1 MVEKTF
7 LPSAAAKRGPTLAE
21 IAFHTRSG
29 EKMPA
34 DGNVVSERGRES
46 VNTGKENELA
56 VETRGLSKIYGGKA
70 AVRDLNLRVGEGQ
83 IYGFIGRNG
92 AGKSTTLKMI
102 SGLASPTRGEVRL
115 FGKPISDPAVRRRL
129 GVLVEAAGLYPN
141 MTARQNVVMKAR
153 CMGLADE
160 KSVDRVLELTGL
172 TDTGKKQAKHFSMG
186 MKQRL
191 GVALAL
197 LGNPD
202 LLILDEPINGLD
214 PEGIKELRQLV
225 LALQEEG
232 KTILLSS
239 HILGELSKIAT
250 NYGII
255 KDGQLMEQITRG
267 ELEEK
272 CQDYF
277 QVEVADVRRALPLI
291 QESFPGIQAEV
302 SDTRIIR
309 IYGTMEGADLN
320 RKLAEN
326 QVPVYASG
334 FHHMDLEE
342 YFLERMGEE
351 V

>member
-1 MVEKTF
+1 M
-7 LPSAAAKRGPTLAE
+7 S
-21 IAFHTRSG
+21 TR
-29 EKMPA
+29 
-34 DGNVVSERGRES
+34 
-46 VNTGKENELA
+46 KENILA
-56 VETRGLSKIYGGKA
+56 VETRGLTKLYGDKA
-70 AVRDLNLRVGEGQ
+70 AVRDLNLKVGEGQ

-102 SGLASPTRGEVRL
+102 SGLASPTQGEVFL
-115 FGKPISDPAVRRRL
+115 FGKPVSDPVIRRRL
-129 GVLVEAAGLYPN
+129 GVLIEAAGLYPN
-141 MTARQNVVMKAR
+141 MSARQNVLMKAK
-153 CMGLADE
+153 CMGLTEE
-160 KSVDRVLELTGL
+160 KSIDRVLELTGL
-172 TDTGKKQAKHFSMG
+172 SDTGKKRVKHFSMG

-225 LALQEEG
+225 LKLQEEG

-255 KDGQLMEQITRG
+255 KDGELMEQITRS

-291 QESFPGIQAEV
+291 QEAFPQVQAEV
-302 SDTRIIR
+302 SDARTIR
-309 IYGTMEGADLN
+309 IYGLSEGAELN
-320 RKLAEN
+320 QRLAEN

-342 YFLERMGEE
+342 YFLERMGEN

>member
-1 MVEKTF
+1 MNTK
-7 LPSAAAKRGPTLAE
+7 K
-21 IAFHTRSG
+21 
-29 EKMPA
+29 
-34 DGNVVSERGRES
+34 ES
-46 VNTGKENELA
+46 VPA
-56 VETRGLSKIYGGKA
+56 VETKGLTKLYGGKA
-70 AVRDLNLRVGEGQ
+70 AVKDLNLRVGEGQ

-102 SGLASPTRGEVRL
+102 SGLASPTQGEVSL
-115 FGKPISDPAVRRRL
+115 FGKPLSDPVVRRRL
-129 GVLVEAAGLYPN
+129 GVLIEEAGLYPN
-141 MTARQNVVMKAR
+141 MTARQNVVMKAK
-153 CMGLADE
+153 CTGLAEE
-160 KSVDRVLELTGL
+160 KSIDQVLDLTGL
-172 TDTGKKQAKHFSMG
+172 SNTGKKQVKHFSMG

-225 LALQEEG
+225 LKLQEEG

-255 KDGQLMEQITRG
+255 KDGELMEQITRS

-277 QVEVADVRRALPLI
+277 QVEVGDVRRALPVI
-291 QESFPGIQAEV
+291 QESFPQVQAEV
-302 SDTRIIR
+302 SDARIIR
-309 IYGTMEGADLN
+309 IYGLSEGVELN
-320 RKLAEN
+320 RRLAEN
-326 QVPVYASG
+326 QVPVYGSG
-334 FHHMDLEE
+334 FHHIDLEE

-351 V
+351 SV

>member
-1 MVEKTF
+1 MNAEKEKVENRK
-7 LPSAAAKRGPTLAE
+7 AY
-21 IAFHTRSG
+21 
-29 EKMPA
+29 
-34 DGNVVSERGRES
+34 
-46 VNTGKENELA
+46 A
-56 VETRGLSKIYGGKA
+56 VETVGLTKLYGDKA
-70 AVRDLNLRVGEGQ
+70 AVKDLNLKVREGQ

-92 AGKSTTLKMI
+92 AGKSTTLKML
-102 SGLASPTRGEVRL
+102 SGLAAPTSGEVRL
-115 FGKPISDPAVRRRL
+115 FGKPVSESAVRRRL
-129 GVLVEAAGLYPN
+129 GVLIEAAGLYPN
-141 MTARQNVVMKAR
+141 MTARQNGVLKAK

-160 KSVDRVLELTGL
+160 KRVDEALELTGL
-172 TDTGKKQAKHFSMG
+172 ADTGKKQVKHFSMG

-214 PEGIKELRQLV
+214 PEGIKELRQLI
-225 LALQEEG
+225 LRLQEEG

-255 KDGQLMEQITRG
+255 KDGELIEQITRS

-277 QVEVADVRRALPLI
+277 QVEVEDVRQALPLI
-291 QESFPGIQAEV
+291 QETFPQVQAEV
-302 SDTRIIR
+302 FDNRTIR
-309 IYGTMEGADLN
+309 VYGLAEGASLN
-320 RKLAEN
+320 QKLAEN
-326 QVPVYASG
+326 RVAVYSSG

-342 YFLERMGEE
+342 YFLERMEGGRKD

>member
-1 MVEKTF
+1 MNTK
-7 LPSAAAKRGPTLAE
+7 K
-21 IAFHTRSG
+21 
-29 EKMPA
+29 
-34 DGNVVSERGRES
+34 ES
-46 VNTGKENELA
+46 VPA
-56 VETRGLSKIYGGKA
+56 VETKGLTKLYGGKA
-70 AVRDLNLRVGEGQ
+70 AVKDLNLRVGEGQ

-102 SGLASPTRGEVRL
+102 SGLASPTQGEVSL
-115 FGKPISDPAVRRRL
+115 FGKPLSDPVVRRRL
-129 GVLVEAAGLYPN
+129 GVLIEEAGLYPN
-141 MTARQNVVMKAR
+141 MTARQNVVMKAK
-153 CMGLADE
+153 CMGLAEE
-160 KSVDRVLELTGL
+160 KSIDQVLDLTGL
-172 TDTGKKQAKHFSMG
+172 SNTGKKQVKHFSMG

-202 LLILDEPINGLD
+202 LLILDEPINELD

-225 LALQEEG
+225 LKLREEG

-255 KDGQLMEQITRG
+255 KDGELMEQITRS

-277 QVEVADVRRALPLI
+277 QVEVGDVRRALPVI
-291 QESFPGIQAEV
+291 QESFPQVQAEV
-302 SDTRIIR
+302 SDARIIR
-309 IYGTMEGADLN
+309 IYGLSEGVELN
-320 RKLAEN
+320 RRLAEN
-326 QVPVYASG
+326 QVPVYGSG
-334 FHHMDLEE
+334 FHHIDLEE

-351 V
+351 SV

>member
-1 MVEKTF
+1 MNTK
-7 LPSAAAKRGPTLAE
+7 K
-21 IAFHTRSG
+21 
-29 EKMPA
+29 
-34 DGNVVSERGRES
+34 ES
-46 VNTGKENELA
+46 VPA
-56 VETRGLSKIYGGKA
+56 VETMGLTKLYGGKA
-70 AVRDLNLRVGEGQ
+70 AVKDLNLRVGEGQ

-102 SGLASPTRGEVRL
+102 SGLASPTQGEVSL
-115 FGKPISDPAVRRRL
+115 FGKPLSDPVVRRRL
-129 GVLVEAAGLYPN
+129 GVLIEEAGLYPN
-141 MTARQNVVMKAR
+141 MTARQNVVMKAK
-153 CMGLADE
+153 CMGLAEE
-160 KSVDRVLELTGL
+160 KSIDQVLDLTGL
-172 TDTGKKQAKHFSMG
+172 SNTGKKQVKHFSMG

-225 LALQEEG
+225 LKLREEG

-255 KDGQLMEQITRG
+255 KDGELMEQITRS

-277 QVEVADVRRALPLI
+277 QVEVGDVRRALPVI
-291 QESFPGIQAEV
+291 QESFPQVQAEV
-302 SDTRIIR
+302 SDARIIR
-309 IYGTMEGADLN
+309 IYGLSEGVELN
-320 RKLAEN
+320 RRLAEN
-326 QVPVYASG
+326 QVPVYGSG
-334 FHHMDLEE
+334 FHHIDLEE

-351 V
+351 SV